1 MQIKRGV
8 IILVILLLVPLINSK
23 QTLNS
28 VQEIIQSSC
37 NDNTLLGKCNQEGS
51 ICRGRYNL
59 LDLDKAEGIS
69 TLERNKEYLFYA
81 IPSENCSSY
90 RLELDKRMIP
100 LQKTGTRGI
109 VAQFVSSGEKVIT
122 KVKCDNKEISFNNSY
137 LGDIS
142 QELRL
147 YKDCSFCN
155 CPKTPEEP
163 SAKLSALSDQLLNAL
178 TSKSCNTVEDSN
190 LKDYCYTQLNQC
202 NEIKNSERESL
213 CEKSKEFSEERTYI
227 ASINL
232 NKINYKAYK
241 CKDIEILRIGA
252 GAEICEQDTT
262 LCKAKCM
269 TNKRNLKDIST
280 SFKEFSEGEYQ
291 KIASAELIGTG
302 YNYNSYQIFAQ
313 DMLFVFNAPPSVKK
327 LKIELMTFPYS
338 KYPLSATLIS
348 STEGKSLLSTTN
360 IKINIPPRFP
370 TSPSQGTKLEFSIPV
385 VDGKA
390 AIYISGSVNQI
401 KVSGA
406 N

>member
-109 VAQFVSSGEKVIT
+109 VAQFVSSGE
-122 KVKCDNKEISFNNSY
+122 
-137 LGDIS
+137 
-142 QELRL
+142 
-147 YKDCSFCN
+147 
-155 CPKTPEEP
+155 
-163 SAKLSALSDQLLNAL
+163 
-178 TSKSCNTVEDSN
+178 
-190 LKDYCYTQLNQC
+190 

-280 SFKEFSEGEYQ
+280 SFKEFSEGEYH
-291 KIASAELIGTG
+291 
-302 YNYNSYQIFAQ
+302 
-313 DMLFVFNAPPSVKK
+313 
-327 LKIELMTFPYS
+327 
-338 KYPLSATLIS
+338 
-348 STEGKSLLSTTN
+348 LSTTK